1 MSKLEPMQADQYAE
15 GQLVT
20 RGLWVGDTPEM
31 DYEEY
36 KERMIC
42 LRSATSRIPFEK
54 RKRMIA
60 ELERD
65 YPKFHSKFIDNL
77 YGRAN
82 KK

>member
-1 MSKLEPMQADQYAE
+1 MSKLDPMQEDQYAE

-36 KERMIC
+36 KERMLC
-42 LRSATSRIPFEK
+42 LRSATSRIEFEK

-65 YPKFHSKFIDNL
+65 YPNFHSKFIDYL
-77 YGRAN
+77 HRRAN
-82 KK
+82 RK